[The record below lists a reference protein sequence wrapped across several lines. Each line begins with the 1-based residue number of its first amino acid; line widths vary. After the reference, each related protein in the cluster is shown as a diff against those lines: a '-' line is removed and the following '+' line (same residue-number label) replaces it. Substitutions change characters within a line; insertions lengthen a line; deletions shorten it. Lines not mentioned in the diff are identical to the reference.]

1 MGEADRH
8 QHVTGD
14 AMHDEH
20 AFTDE
25 NLPAFVLGALDE
37 EESVHIIQAHLQR
50 CPRCQ
55 QAHRSYEEVAAAL
68 AYSVPLYEPPPHLRH
83 MLRVVT
89 APAPATSARPFDS
102 SPAGSLDWPW
112 LGRSIRYAAVLL
124 LLVTVGLLAWNFRLT
139 AQVNAL
145 QNENAD
151 AHEVAEILA
160 EYIHNPTDFE
170 YYVFQGQTA
179 SQAPRAVVVAHRSK
193 SRLAVVMED
202 MPLEMGVVYMIWL
215 VDGEGRRIL
224 GRKVRCDREGRAVVI
239 LSLSI
244 PLETIRGIR
253 VMPAG
258 REDTHP
264 VLDGELKGNESF
276 PFYLASTAL

>member
-20 AFTDE
+20 AFADE
-25 NLPAFVLGALDE
+25 NLPAFVLGALE
-37 EESVHIIQAHLQR
+37 EEENARIQEHLQR

-55 QAHRSYEEVAAAL
+55 QEHRSFEKVAAAL
-68 AYSVPLYEPPPHLRH
+68 AYSVPLHDPPPHLRH
-83 MLRVVT
+83 SLRLVT
-89 APAPATSARPFDS
+89 SPTPATSARPFDF
-102 SPAGSLDWPW
+102 SPARIPAPAW
-112 LGRSIRYAAVLL
+112 LGRFTRYATVVL
-124 LLVTVGLLAWNFRLT
+124 LLVTIGLLAWNFRLNG
-139 AQVNAL
+139 QVNAL
-145 QNENAD
+145 QSENAD
-151 AHEVAEILA
+151 AHEMGHILA
-160 EYIHNPTDFE
+160 EYIHNPNDFE
-170 YYVFQGQTA
+170 YYVLQGQTA

-193 SRLAVVMED
+193 SRLVVVMED
-202 MPLEMGVVYMIWL
+202 LPLEMGVMYMVWL

-239 LSLSI
+239 LSLSM
-244 PLETIRGIR
+244 PLERIRGIR

-276 PFYLASTAL
+276 PLYLASTAL